1 METILDRYEVVGS
14 LGSGGTADV
23 LAVRDRARG
32 GQVVALKRL
41 RAGAERGAD
50 SRRLALLDEYLCLAG
65 LRHPNLPQVHDF
77 LASTSTD
84 SAGPRRP
91 AYTLER
97 VLGETV
103 DVVADALD
111 GKLNAVVGVGLG
123 LLRALATL
131 HGRGLI
137 HGDLHPSNLLVDGGI
152 AAAKLALASPDPL
165 DAVASLVRLLD
176 LTPGDSG
183 AFGAL
188 PFVAPERLEGGP
200 ATPAS
205 DLYSLGVILHR
216 LATGVLP
223 YPNYPVLGPI
233 VGEDR
238 LGALHDLVL
247 SLLGPSSHRPN
258 RADRLF
264 TTLARVAG
272 GATSGPFSTEVVALG
287 LRSAPFVETPVVAAA
302 IRSGVSRLE
311 LATEGA
317 TLTGTEGAALTV
329 FRGPA
334 GSGKSRLLFEL
345 ELRLRRLPANSDV
358 RIARVSA
365 LPGDGQ
371 QGGVADRLA
380 ELLWVDRAAEP
391 DGSVD
396 GRAAFDDAERTLRMA
411 VTLAARR
418 LLGPASSLVPC
429 VLLIDDAD
437 RLGDFDRRVLSA
449 LLVRARASRLPI
461 TVIFAA
467 TGPVQ
472 FVDGP
477 PPAEIAL
484 TPFTSHELEALI
496 TGGLAGRRPS
506 QVLVARLGEATGGLP
521 GLAVDALAAAH
532 ADGLV
537 TTDDDALIVAPNAPN
552 PLPLPATFEAG
563 LARALLA
570 LPAASRAWVAVI
582 ANAPAPVPEAVIA
595 LTSNTALADAGRA
608 VAFGLLRQVIDGFD
622 ACLVVANALV
632 GSVARDLPPPTD
644 LWKRLADIDEDD
656 PSARSHLARATLAD
670 AALHVDDSEAR
681 RAVAAARGLL
691 AQGRGAAVVAILRHV
706 ERVSPLS
713 DPELLGDALASAGDI
728 DGALAAY
735 ARLPTS
741 ERARGSLL
749 VRRGRYAEAVPLLE
763 AAVARDPSD
772 IVAVRGLVRATLLQS
787 QHDAA
792 LAWCERAERLG
803 DTGDPRVL
811 FARGL
816 IAFYRGNHTVAAE
829 AFSQADTELARQGE
843 LVERANVKNAM
854 GLVHH
859 RRAELDE
866 AVRHYDEALA
876 LATRSGDS
884 ERTVLTLMNLATIE
898 QSRGHATRA
907 EARYKEAL
915 TEARSVG
922 HRSGAMKVLQNLG
935 NLYRSLGDLD
945 AAKRELEASLAISD
959 ADENLYM
966 SAYTLGVLGEVAGL
980 QGALA
985 TGQDLLERS
994 LAGFLSVGSVAEAA
1008 DVRVHLAATLLERGD
1023 FTGAREH
1030 AAASLAAT
1038 AEPPVPPIQLAA
1050 RLQLA
1055 EIARVAEPP
1064 DLDAALEHVRAA
1076 ETLADGLT
1084 SRPDARA
1091 RSLTELHRV
1100 LRDRGD
1106 SGAALD
1112 AGLRALAALEGL
1124 AEAIPDSRRAKFLAV
1139 RPRRRAL
1146 AELTWLRG
1154 ITTGR
1159 ESPSSRLQRLL
1170 DVNQRLSAERD
1181 PDALIEYIIDS
1192 AILLT
1197 GAERGFLLLKEG
1209 RGAAA
1214 ALEVAVARNIDQE
1227 NIKNK
1232 KYKVSY
1238 SIAQRVVESGDP
1250 VLTTDAMGDDRYSQ
1264 YLSIHHLKLRSV
1276 LCVPLHRTAFGEA
1289 DRPTRDVIGAL
1300 YVDNRFQTN
1309 AFSAEDLSFM
1319 QAFGDQ
1325 AAIALGN
1332 ARLLD
1337 ERRRAL
1343 DELARSQAQV
1353 QALNQKLTERLAEKE
1368 RVLAETEKELLVVQ
1382 RRAQQVRSQGYEAI
1396 IGESNAIR
1404 AVFHILDRVRESD
1417 IPVLVTGESGT
1428 GKELVARAIH
1438 GTSPRKDRTFIAIN
1452 CSSIPETLIESELFG
1467 HVRGAFTGATSDKK
1481 GVFEAA
1487 DKGTL
1492 FLDEIGEMPLEMQ
1505 AKMLRALQEGEIQK
1519 VGSPRPVKV
1528 DVRIVAATNRTLR
1541 DMVSQKTF
1549 REDLFYRLAVVTLEL
1564 PSLRDRI
1571 EDLPILVSHFI
1582 EKNKRDGLGKVN
1594 HISPEAMRLLGRYR
1608 WPGNVREL
1616 ETVIKN
1622 ASIFCETD
1630 TLIPA
1635 DLSNFPGIVGVGPL
1649 PAVAPVTEG
1658 AVRPLAQLER
1668 DAITHALE
1676 LYAGNKKRAA
1686 EELGID
1692 RRTLYNKI
1700 AMYGIAIERRAHHLD
1715 RDD

>member
-41 RAGAERGAD
+41 RAGADRGAD
-50 SRRLALLDEYLCLAG
+50 SRRIALLDEYLCLAG

-77 LASTSTD
+77 LASTSAE

-97 VLGETV
+97 VLGDPVDTV
-103 DVVADALD
+103 VDTLDAP
-111 GKLNAVVGVGLG
+111 LNAVVGVGLG

-137 HGDLHPSNLLVDGGI
+137 HGDLHPSNLLVDGGV
-152 AAAKLALASPDPL
+152 AATRRALGSPEPL
-165 DAVASLVRLLD
+165 DALASLVRLLD
-176 LTPGDSG
+176 LTPGDTG

-188 PFVAPERLEGGP
+188 PFVAPERLEGAP

-205 DLYSLGVILHR
+205 DLYSVGVILHR

-223 YPNYPVLGPI
+223 FPNYPVLGPI
-233 VGEDR
+233 ARPER
-238 LGALHDLVL
+238 LGGLHDLVL
-247 SLLGPSSHRPN
+247 SLLGPASQRPT
-258 RADRLF
+258 RADRVFTALARLAGG
-264 TTLARVAG
+264 TTL
-272 GATSGPFSTEVVALG
+272 GPFSTEVVALG
-287 LRSAPFVETPVVAAA
+287 LRSAPFVETQVVTAA
-302 IRSGVSRLE
+302 IRAVVAGLD
-311 LATEGA
+311 ATADGA
-317 TLTGTEGAALTV
+317 TLTV
-329 FRGPA
+329 IRGPA
-334 GSGKSRLLFEL
+334 GAGKSRLLFEL
-345 ELRLRRLPANSDV
+345 ELRLRRHPASADA

-371 QGGVADRLA
+371 HGGVAARLA
-380 ELLWVDRAAEP
+380 DLLGAARSAESDP
-391 DGSVD
+391 AAD
-396 GRAAFDDAERTLRMA
+396 GRTAFDDAERSLRMA

-418 LLGPASSLVPC
+418 LLEPANGLGPR

-449 LLVRARASRLPI
+449 VLVRARASRLPV
-461 TVIFAA
+461 TVILAA
-467 TGPVQ
+467 AGPIDMDVA
-472 FVDGP
+472 DGP
-477 PPAEIAL
+477 APTEVSL
-484 TPFTSHELEALI
+484 TPFTARELEALI
-496 TGGLAGRRPS
+496 TGGLAGHRPS
-506 QVLVARLGEATGGLP
+506 QVLVARLEGATGGLP

-537 TTDDDALIVAPNAPN
+537 TTDDDALIVAPHAPN

-563 LARALLA
+563 LSRALSA
-570 LPAASRAWVAVI
+570 LPAASRAWVAVV
-582 ANAPAPVPEAVIA
+582 ANAPAPVPEAIVA
-595 LTSNTALADAGRA
+595 ATSDTALADAGRA
-608 VAFGLLRQVIDGFD
+608 VAFGLLRQVLDGTD

-632 GSVARDLPPPTD
+632 GSVARDLSPPTA
-644 LWKRLADIDEDD
+644 LWNRLADIDEEH
-656 PSARSHLARATLAD
+656 PCARSPLARATLAD

-706 ERVSPLS
+706 ERVSPLA

-728 DGALAAY
+728 DGALSAY
-735 ARLPTS
+735 ERLPAS

-763 AAVARDPSD
+763 AAFARNPND
-772 IVAVRGLVRATLLQS
+772 INAVRGLVRATLLQN

-792 LAWCERAERLG
+792 LGWCDQAERLG
-803 DTGDPRVL
+803 DLGDPRVL

-816 IAFYRGNHTVAAE
+816 IAFYRGNHAAAAE
-829 AFSQADTELARQGE
+829 AFSRADTELARRGE

-859 RRAELDE
+859 RRAELDD
-866 AVRHYDEALA
+866 AVRHYEEALA
-876 LATRSGDS
+876 LATRSGDT
-884 ERTVLTLMNLATIE
+884 ERSVLTLMNLATVE

-959 ADENLYM
+959 ADQNVYM

-985 TGQDLLERS
+985 SGQALLERS

-1023 FTGAREH
+1023 F
-1030 AAASLAAT
+1030 AAAKALAEASLAAT
-1038 AEPPVPPIQLAA
+1038 TEPPVPPVQLAA

-1055 EIARVAEPP
+1055 EVARVAEPP
-1064 DLDAALEHVRAA
+1064 DLDAALEHARAA
-1076 ETLADGLT
+1076 EALADGLT

-1091 RSLTELHRV
+1091 RTLTELHRV

-1124 AEAIPDSRRAKFLAV
+1124 AEAIPDSRRAQFLAV

-1181 PDALIEYIIDS
+1181 PDVLIEYIIDS

-1197 GAERGFLLLKEG
+1197 GAERGFLLLKDG
-1209 RGAAA
+1209 RGAADG
-1214 ALEVAVARNIDQE
+1214 LEVAVARNIDQE

-1276 LCVPLHRTAFGEA
+1276 LCVPLHRTGFGEA
-1289 DRPTRDVIGAL
+1289 DRPARDVIGAL

-1396 IGESNAIR
+1396 IGESTAIR

-1438 GTSPRKDRTFIAIN
+1438 GTSPRKDRAFIAIN
-1452 CSSIPETLIESELFG
+1452 CSSIPESLIESELFG

-1492 FLDEIGEMPLEMQ
+1492 FLDEIGEMPVEMQ

-1528 DVRIVAATNRTLR
+1528 DVRIVAATNRSLR
-1541 DMVSQKTF
+1541 EMVAQKTF

-1564 PSLRDRI
+1564 PSLRERI
-1571 EDLPILVSHFI
+1571 EDLPILVAHFI
-1582 EKNKRDGLGKVN
+1582 EKNKRDGLGKVS
-1594 HISPEAMRLLGRYR
+1594 HISPEAMRLLVRYR

-1635 DLSNFPGIVGVGPL
+1635 DLSNFPGIVGAAPL
-1649 PAVAPVTEG
+1649 PAAAPATEG
-1658 AVRPLAQLER
+1658 PVRPLADLER
-1668 DAITHALE
+1668 EAITHALE

-1700 AMYGIAIERRAHHLD
+1700 SMYGIAIERRAHQLD